1 MGFLSNIRKMKR
13 TADKVSRTAKKIDRS
28 AQDHRKKTL
37 KAKFYQGQISASEF
51 ESEFSGQNAGIK
63 VILEDVNGVG
73 ESTSQAIAQEYEN
86 LADLEGTDRE
96 RLESVRGVGPST
108 ADAVLDLIR

>member
-1 MGFLSNIRKMKR
+1 MKR
-13 TADKVSRTAKKIDRS
+13 TVDKVSRTAKKIDRS
-28 AQDHRKKTL
+28 AQKHRKETL
-37 KAKFYQGQISASEF
+37 KAKFDQGQISASEF

-63 VILEDVNGVG
+63 VIVEDVNGVG
-73 ESTSQAIAQEYEN
+73 ESTSEAIAQEYEN

-108 ADAVLDLIR
+108 ADAVLDRIR